1 MFHKQ
6 VVLLEQVY
14 EDLEQGKQFYNSI
27 EEGVGNYFISCL
39 LSDLQ
44 SLKYYPGIHK
54 EVHGFN
60 QALSKR
66 FPYGIYYTIINEEIV
81 VVAILDMRQN
91 PQSIKK
97 RLS

>member
-1 MFHKQ
+1 MFQKN

-14 EDLEQGKQFYNSI
+14 NDLEQGKEFYNSI
-27 EEGVGNYFISCL
+27 DDGVGNYFINCL

-54 EVHGFN
+54 EVYGFN

-66 FPYGIYYTIINEEIV
+66 FPYGIYYKIIDDDLV

-91 PQSIKK
+91 PKNIKK